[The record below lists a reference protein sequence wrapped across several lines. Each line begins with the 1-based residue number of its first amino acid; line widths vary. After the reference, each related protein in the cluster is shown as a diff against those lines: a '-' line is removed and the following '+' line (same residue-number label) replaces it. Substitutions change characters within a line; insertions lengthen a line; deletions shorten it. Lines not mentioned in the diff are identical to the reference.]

1 MKYLLYAV
9 AAFCSI
15 LLFFP
20 KTGTSEIRNLP
31 LLIAILAIV
40 AIGIAVRFLKCVL
53 LFCKA
58 KKALAR
64 CGVKLEKV
72 RFFPWASLFHGQY
85 SLTFFHE
92 NRLVEM
98 VLLSR
103 KRKYRRYHF
112 ESVEKLEFY
121 RANRVVFRNSHIRG
135 ATISNLVEVQRVGRQ
150 RIRWD
155 PSAQVRVIL
164 FDRLPDHITDSVKR
178 EYLGAG
184 ERICG
189 SDVCLLDWQDFCKR
203 LFDDR
208 RADGR

>member
-1 MKYLLYAV
+1 MKYLIYAG
-9 AAFCSI
+9 AAFCAG
-15 LLFFP
+15 LLFLP
-20 KTGTSEIRNLP
+20 RTGTSEIRNLP
-31 LLIAILAIV
+31 LLIAILTIV

-121 RANRVVFRNSHIRG
+121 RANRVVFCNSRIRG

-155 PSAQVRVIL
+155 SSAQARVIL

-189 SDVCLLDWQDFCKR
+189 SDVCLLDWHSFCKR
-203 LFDDR
+203 LSDGGA
-208 RADGR
+208 ADG